1 MQVNERSDGGASVLA
16 WTAAFE
22 RSRCGV
28 RVVLVEGHDDSRETW
43 DMALTLAGFDVRSF
57 ASPVNALADIAHD
70 PPEVVVTSI
79 ILPIMWG
86 DELAR
91 AVRAAPLPKCPVILA
106 ATGFPDTFR
115 KEEAGL
121 FDRVLVKP
129 VDVDQLAAELRGLAC
144 RPTRS

>member
-1 MQVNERSDGGASVLA
+1 MQVDRRPDAGVSVFG
-16 WTAAFE
+16 WRAALK
-22 RSRCGV
+22 RPACRV

-57 ASPVNALADIAHD
+57 ASPVTALADIAHD

-79 ILPIMWG
+79 VLPVMWG
-86 DELAR
+86 DEFAR
-91 AVRAAPLPKCPVILA
+91 AVRAAPLPKCPAILA

-121 FDRVLVKP
+121 FDQVLVKP
-129 VDVDQLAAELRGLAC
+129 VDVDQLAAELRGLAR